1 MHSPSI
7 LTASRLVA
15 ASTVAKRVTC
25 LVIAL
30 SHEWVVA
37 RVVAAHPV
45 AAAPRVEADAST
57 VVRMATSRVTA
68 PSLERVKAHASTVDR
83 RATSPES
90 ALRRAGPVQAGAV
103 ATTAVTKVTSHV
115 TVLPHGLVQAVDVA
129 EAQHALAIAVASV
142 VVATAASVA
151 VGVSVIVADLAT
163 AVVSVIVAATVVVA
177 TAASVAVVVSGIVA
191 DLATAVVSVIVVATV
206 VVATAA
212 SVAVAVSGI
221 VADLATEAATVDA
234 VVVDLAIHL
243 APAHSDV
250 DDETKIPRRSKS
262 GQREMKPR
270 RKDEK
275 GRG

>member
-142 VVATAASVA
+142 VVA
-151 VGVSVIVADLAT
+151 
-163 AVVSVIVAATVVVA
+163 ATVVVA
-177 TAASVAVVVSGIVA
+177 TAASVAVGVSGIVA